1 MSRLV
6 PAILA
11 TAIALVA
18 APARAD
24 DASDAN
30 DKARQLY
37 AEGKAEYDLGHITGA
52 LAKFEAAYRV
62 RPVPAL
68 LFNIAQCHRLLGDL
82 NSAAMT
88 YRAFLRNDPNSPRA
102 AQATELL
109 HQVEEA
115 MDRQQTA
122 QHAPP
127 LGLTQTQEAESKA
140 ALTPAVPAPPAEKT
154 AAPAAGWPA
163 AHKPAPAAA
172 TSTAPAPEPAQP
184 RRRLWSYVAG
194 GAAVAAVAGGSLF
207 ALKAKSAASDLQ
219 STPHERA
226 DLDKLEPQIRSDASK
241 GTALLVAGGVLA
253 AAAAALWVM
262 EF

>member
-11 TAIALVA
+11 ASLALLA

-62 RPVPAL
+62 KPVPAL

-115 MDRQQTA
+115 MDRQRTA
-122 QHAPP
+122 QQAPP
-127 LGLTQTQEAESKA
+127 LGLTQQEAESKA
-140 ALTPAVPAPPAEKT
+140 A
-154 AAPAAGWPA
+154 
-163 AHKPAPAAA
+163 
-172 TSTAPAPEPAQP
+172 
-184 RRRLWSYVAG
+184 
-194 GAAVAAVAGGSLF
+194 
-207 ALKAKSAASDLQ
+207 
-219 STPHERA
+219 
-226 DLDKLEPQIRSDASK
+226 
-241 GTALLVAGGVLA
+241 
-253 AAAAALWVM
+253 
-262 EF
+262 

>member
-11 TAIALVA
+11 SALALSA
-18 APARAD
+18 APARAE
-24 DASDAN
+24 DAPE
-30 DKARQLY
+30 KARQLY

-127 LGLTQTQEAESKA
+127 LGLTQTQEADLKS
-140 ALTPAVPAPPAEKT
+140 ALPPAVPAPPAEKT

-172 TSTAPAPEPAQP
+172 TSTALHHKNAWELLVATILSAQCTDVRVNLTTPDLFQHYPTPQSMAQATPAEI
-184 RRRLWSYVAG
+184 
-194 GAAVAAVAGGSLF
+194 
-207 ALKAKSAASDLQ
+207 
-219 STPHERA
+219 
-226 DLDKLEPQIRSDASK
+226 EPQIRSDASK